1 MNTKVSR
8 WPGILLVA
16 WSLNWC
22 HTAHAAEPSQI
33 NLKEGLWRLSV
44 EMEIPGRGPETGPL
58 TQDICLRPSEV
69 TKLAVPP
76 NSPCQ
81 IHGLDI
87 THRRMRWKI
96 TCEQGPMRSS
106 GEGLMEFGGKQL
118 SSALVMQTAPPYAMR
133 IKQSITGRYLGACPA
148 SVPASGTPLQPYKK

>member
-1 MNTKVSR
+1 MF
-8 WPGILLVA
+8 LVG
-16 WSLNWC
+16 SLNFPLSLQA
-22 HTAHAAEPSQI
+22 TEPAQI

-58 TQDICLRPSEV
+58 TQDICLRPNEV

-81 IHGLDI
+81 IHGLEI
-87 THRRMRWKI
+87 SHRRMRWKI
-96 TCEQGPMRSS
+96 SCEQYPMRSS

-118 SSALVMQTAPPYAMR
+118 TSALVMQTAPPYAMR
-133 IKQSITGRYLGACPA
+133 IKQSITGRYLSPCPA
-148 SVPASGTPLQPYKK
+148 SAATGVAPLQPYKK